1 MIVLNVG
8 CMDNDRHH
16 VSPGVGCDMT
26 FATVD
31 PFGGIVA
38 AYITRFGCFH
48 TLAVDD
54 CGTRL
59 RLATLWLAALS
70 EQGTVHPLPKSIA
83 AQLAKMIVNTVE
95 IGEVMRQVSP
105 GSARAQYIEY
115 RIHHLPLLQFHRP
128 SRPFPF
134 TTQEGPD
141 DFPCLLRRAHPK
153 LLSVKRGQAILQA
166 EVTTGLSSLYKN
178 LGCTRC
184 VRSLAYPRISCDNTL
199 SCLA

>member
-8 CMDNDRHH
+8 CMDNDSHH

-38 AYITRFGCFH
+38 AYTTRFVCFH

-54 CGTRL
+54 SGTRL

-115 RIHHLPLLQFHRP
+115 RIHHLPLLQFRRP

-141 DFPCLLRRAHPK
+141 DFPCLLRQITGVPTNFVRQYT
-153 LLSVKRGQAILQA
+153 LLP
-166 EVTTGLSSLYKN
+166 GLN
-178 LGCTRC
+178 RLGPTPY
-184 VRSLAYPRISCDNTL
+184 STKQEFPIAL
-199 SCLA
+199 